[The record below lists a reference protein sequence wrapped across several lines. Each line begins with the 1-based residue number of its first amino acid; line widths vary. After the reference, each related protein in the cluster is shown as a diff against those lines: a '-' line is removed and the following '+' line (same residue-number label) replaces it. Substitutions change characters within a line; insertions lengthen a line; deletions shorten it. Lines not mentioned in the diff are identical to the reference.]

1 MSVHITE
8 RLSCTEEIPPQ
19 ARKKSP
25 VSLHFIS
32 GGDGEWSD
40 ATRSMVPFASPFQR
54 RLRLSF
60 SRMGGAHLNS
70 VAPRPMSRG
79 VKYRQWG
86 QVSTEIGNPSFF
98 ARRSKPSALAFDRCT
113 ICVRAINSRHMRTIN
128 AMASY
133 SAAGGLENSHELC
146 LVGSAF

>member
-8 RLSCTEEIPPQ
+8 RPSCTEEIPPQ

-40 ATRSMVPFASPFQR
+40 ATRSIVPFASPFQR

-70 VAPRPMSRG
+70 VAPRPMTGEERRDDNVFRNQPRLYVLLS
-79 VKYRQWG
+79 
-86 QVSTEIGNPSFF
+86 
-98 ARRSKPSALAFDRCT
+98 AR
-113 ICVRAINSRHMRTIN
+113 H
-128 AMASY
+128 
-133 SAAGGLENSHELC
+133 
-146 LVGSAF
+146 

>member
-1 MSVHITE
+1 MAPLHFCSPARRAGPAHIHRTNLSIGTFRSVMSVHITE

-25 VSLHFIS
+25 MSLHFNS

-79 VKYRQWG
+79 
-86 QVSTEIGNPSFF
+86 E
-98 ARRSKPSALAFDRCT
+98 
-113 ICVRAINSRHMRTIN
+113 
-128 AMASY
+128 
-133 SAAGGLENSHELC
+133 
-146 LVGSAF
+146 